1 MFGLLFQSMTKNRK
15 RHFFLSSGRCISM
28 PLDDIKNNDKP
39 ALFFFIESIKYSSTV
54 NAVYI
59 FDDFFFSPFTFMVQI
74 LFNVEIWFELLNISE
89 KKMFWCNNSVK
100 FNLHDLLHDNIFV
113 CVKYLDINWFDLLY

>member
-89 KKMFWCNNSVK
+89 KKCSGV
-100 FNLHDLLHDNIFV
+100 ITQ
-113 CVKYLDINWFDLLY
+113 